1 MSKNTS
7 EIIPI
12 VSSITGKAYDE
23 INFIAIEAALKG
35 VSSENFKQAM
45 GNGL

>member
-7 EIIPI
+7 EVVPI
-12 VSSITGKAYDE
+12 VSSLTGKEYSE
-23 INFIAIEAALKG
+23 NNFLAIESALKG
-35 VSSENFKQAM
+35 VSSENVKQAM